1 MNFNWFKKEDEKQ
14 KVIQVLKERDLNRRD
29 EEIEAMKRLN
39 KTASIITKKGDIE
52 IIVRNVK
59 GVMMEIK

>member
-14 KVIQVLKERDLNRRD
+14 KVIQVLKERDLHRRD
-29 EEIEAMKRLN
+29 EEIEAMKKLN

-52 IIVRNVK
+52 IIIRNVK